1 MFIEIAG
8 RLLLIESRDQWSAAA
23 VATVLEVL
31 ALTTGPGN
39 GRTPDCTIRIRC
51 AEPPHIPAGLDRF
64 DVPDG
69 ICHTNGEALFLELDG
84 SLVVIGTTGERD
96 IEVWVRKQY
105 DLSSWILSQLISQAI
120 AAAMRR
126 CGLFLLHGAGVRPPH
141 QDKAILIAGN
151 SGTGKSTIT
160 FQLASCG
167 WGYLSDDVLLFNEL
181 DRGIEVRGLR
191 RFFAL
196 TADTMAAVQF
206 LPTSELTGMGQSKR
220 RIAPEDL
227 FPSGQI
233 QSATPGAVIFP
244 RITDDAGSKIQRLT
258 IYESM
263 KALLRLDP
271 WSCYDKPTAR
281 DHLNFFGRLA
291 RETVAFELQAGKD
304 LLGNPALTAEMVASV
319 IKPVK

>member
-1 MFIEIAG
+1 MLIEIAG
-8 RLLLIESRDQWSAAA
+8 RLLLIDSRDEWSAMA
-23 VATVLEVL
+23 VSAVLGVL
-31 ALTTGPGN
+31 ALPVGPEN
-39 GRTPDCTIRIRC
+39 GRTPDCTIRIRR
-51 AEPPHIPAGLDRF
+51 AEPPQIPVELEGF

-69 ICHTNGEALFLELDG
+69 ICHTNGKTLYLELDG
-84 SLVVIGTTGERD
+84 SLVVIGTTGEQD
-96 IEVWVRKQY
+96 IEVWIRKQY
-105 DLSSWILSQLISQAI
+105 DLSSWILAQLISQAL

-126 CGLFLLHGAGVRPPH
+126 CGLFLLHGAGVRPP
-141 QDKAILIAGN
+141 QEDKAILIAGN

-160 FQLASCG
+160 FQLASWG

-181 DRGIEVRGLR
+181 DNGIEVRGLR

-206 LPTSELTGMGQSKR
+206 LPKAELAGMGKLKR

-227 FPSGQI
+227 FPLGQI
-233 QSATPGAVIFP
+233 QSAAPGAVIFP
-244 RITDDAGSKIQRLT
+244 RITDDARSRIRRLS

-263 KALLRLDP
+263 MRLLRLDP

-291 RETVAFELQAGKD
+291 RETVGFELSAGKD
-304 LLGNPALTAEMVASV
+304 LLGNPGLTAEMVASV
-319 IKPVK
+319 FKPVK